1 MSVLASR
8 DYYKPF
14 QYPWAYE
21 AYKAQS
27 QMHWIPEEIP
37 LKEDVNDWALH
48 LNPSEKNL
56 LTQLFRF
63 FTQADID
70 VAAGY
75 YEKFLPLFPA
85 PELRMM
91 MGSFAAMEAIHVDA
105 YSLLLETVGM
115 PESEYKAF
123 QDYEDMKAKHEYLT
137 SVKSSTPHQLG
148 WGKHAAIEEI
158 ARALAIY
165 SAFGEGLQLFSSF
178 AILLNFPRHGKMKGM
193 GRVVTW
199 SIRDETLHV
208 ESMIQLFHTLRT
220 ENPDI
225 WTDEFKATLYQACRD
240 MVELEEKFIDL
251 AFEMGDM
258 EGLTAAQTKSYIY
271 YIADRRLLQLGLKP
285 HYGVKT
291 SPLPWL
297 DDMLALSEEVN
308 FFENRVTEYNKGT
321 IIGDI
326 QWLS

>member
-1 MSVLASR
+1 MSILEPRSF
-8 DYYKPF
+8 YKPF
-14 QYPWAYE
+14 SYPWAYE

-27 QMHWIPEEIP
+27 QMHWVPEEVP
-37 LKEDVNDWALH
+37 LKEDVNDWVLH
-48 LNPSEKNL
+48 LTQSEKNL

-70 VAAGY
+70 IAAGY
-75 YEKFLPLFPA
+75 YDKFLPLFPA

-91 MGSFAAMEAIHVDA
+91 MGTFAAMEAIHIDA

-115 PESEYKAF
+115 PEVEYKAF
-123 QDYEDMKAKHEYLT
+123 QDYEDMAAKHEYLD
-137 SVKSSTPHQLG
+137 SIQVEQWPSIGPRDISGYAK
-148 WGKHAAIEEI
+148 
-158 ARALAIY
+158 ALAIY

-178 AILLNFPRHGKMKGM
+178 AILLNFPRFGKMKGM
-193 GRVVTW
+193 GRIVTW

-208 ESMIQLFHTLRT
+208 QSMIQLFHTLRI
-220 ENPDI
+220 ENPEI
-225 WTDEFKATLYQACRD
+225 WTDEFKGTLYQACRD
-240 MVELEEKFIDL
+240 MVELEDKFIDL

-258 EGLTAAQTKSYIY
+258 EGLTADQTKTYIR

-285 HYGVKT
+285 HYGVKD

-308 FFENRVTEYNKGT
+308 FFENRVTEYNKGV
-321 IIGDI
+321 IVGEIA
-326 QWLS
+326 W